1 MRTVS
6 NTVFIGKI
14 LHSLENIPST
24 NAWLQEFVNT
34 HDAAEGMAV
43 VAGNQNAGRG
53 QQGNKWE
60 SEPGKNLLMSI
71 LLKPAFLEVKS
82 LFFLNKA
89 IALSVMETISRF
101 TNKKVWIKWPNDIVI
116 EKNKVAGILIETG
129 IQGNRIKNCI
139 VGVGVNVNQ
148 MHFNNLPNATSL
160 AISENTEFILQDI
173 FDELCVQIEKYY
185 FKLREHKIEE
195 VDTLYHTSLF
205 RKNELTQFKTEDHFF
220 EGIITGVN
228 NEGKL
233 IVAVNGVEKK
243 FSVKEIVF
251 L

>member
-6 NTVFIGKI
+6 NTIFIGKI

-24 NAWLQEFVNT
+24 NAWLQEFINT
-34 HDAAEGMAV
+34 HEAVEGMAV
-43 VAGNQNAGRG
+43 IAANQNAGKG

-60 SEPGKNLLMSI
+60 SEAGKNLLVSI
-71 LLKPAFLEVKS
+71 LLKPAFMEVKS

-89 IALSVMETISRF
+89 IALAVMETISRF
-101 TNKKVWIKWPNDIVI
+101 THNKVWIKWPNDILI

-139 VGVGVNVNQ
+139 VGVGANVNQ
-148 MHFNNLPNATSL
+148 MHFKDLPNATSL
-160 AISENTEFILQDI
+160 AISENTEFVLQDI
-173 FDELCVQIEKYY
+173 FDELCMQIEKYY
-185 FKLREHKIEE
+185 FKLRQNKLEE
-195 VDTLYHTSLF
+195 VDALYHSSLY
-205 RKNELTQFKTEDHFF
+205 RKNVLTQFKTENHFF

-233 IVAVNGVEKK
+233 IISVNGSEQK
-243 FSVKEIVF
+243 FSVKEIIF